1 MMNKRVRTTLVFG
14 LLSGLAF
21 VPLQMAAGW
30 LLLPGTAF
38 RLVIAVLIGLY
49 ALLLARWGRAGR
61 LSVMFPVLVL
71 MAFAVLGT
79 HRGFLI
85 LALLV
90 LGWIRSGI
98 CFPGSVTGRIL
109 AEAVL
114 GLGGG
119 LLVQSFAPQTPVAW
133 ALGIWMFFLVQS
145 LYFVLIA
152 PGNEATNSG
161 GSDEF
166 EDARRRAEA
175 ILSGRRS

>member
-21 VPLQMAAGW
+21 VPAQMAAGW
-30 LLLPGTAF
+30 FFHPGPAF
-38 RLVIAVLIGLY
+38 RLIIGAVIGLY
-49 ALLLARWGRAGR
+49 ALLLARWGRGGR
-61 LSVMFPVLVL
+61 LSVLFPALVL

-90 LGWIRSGI
+90 LGWVRSGI
-98 CFPGSVTGRIL
+98 CFPGPVTGRIL
-109 AEAVL
+109 AEAAL

-119 LLVQSFAPQTPVAW
+119 LLVQSFAPHTPVTW

-145 LYFVLIA
+145 LYFVLVA
-152 PGNEATNSG
+152 PGDDADAPSG
-161 GSDEF
+161 PDEF

-175 ILSGRRS
+175 ILSGKL

>member
-1 MMNKRVRTTLVFG
+1 MMMNKRVRTTLVFG

-21 VPLQMAAGW
+21 VPAQMAADW
-30 LLLPGTAF
+30 FFHPGSAF
-38 RLVIAVLIGLY
+38 RLVIGAVIGLY
-49 ALLLARWGRAGR
+49 ALLLARWGGAGR
-61 LSVMFPVLVL
+61 LSALFPVLVL

-79 HRGFLI
+79 HRSFLI

-90 LGWIRSGI
+90 LGWVRSGI

-109 AEAVL
+109 AEAAL

-152 PGNEATNSG
+152 PDSNASSQSG
-161 GSDEF
+161 TDEF

-175 ILSGRRS
+175 ILTGRL

>member
-1 MMNKRVRTTLVFG
+1 MMNNRVRTTLVFG

-21 VPLQMAAGW
+21 VPAQMAAGW
-30 LLLPGTAF
+30 FFHPGPAF
-38 RLVIAVLIGLY
+38 RIVIGAVIGLY
-49 ALLLARWGRAGR
+49 ALLLTRWGRAGR
-61 LSVMFPVLVL
+61 LSALFPVLVL
-71 MAFAVLGT
+71 MAFAILGT

-90 LGWIRSGI
+90 LGWVRSGI
-98 CFPGSVTGRIL
+98 CFPGSMTGRIL
-109 AEAVL
+109 AEAAL

-119 LLVQSFAPQTPVAW
+119 LLVQSFAPHTPVAW

-152 PGNEATNSG
+152 PADDAAAPG
-161 GSDEF
+161 GPDGF

-175 ILSGRRS
+175 ILSGRL

>member
-21 VPLQMAAGW
+21 VPLQMAASW
-30 LLLPGTAF
+30 IFLPGMAF

-61 LSVMFPVLVL
+61 LSVIFPALVL
-71 MAFAVLGT
+71 TAFAILGT

-90 LGWIRSGI
+90 LGWVRSGI

-109 AEAVL
+109 AEAAL

-119 LLVQSFAPQTPVAW
+119 LLVQSFAPHTPVAW

-152 PGNEATNSG
+152 PADEAPAPG
-161 GSDEF
+161 GQDGF

-175 ILSGRRS
+175 ILSGRL